1 MMSMKTFALSGA
13 SSLCFALVLLAAGPA
28 AASEQDS
35 SPAEQA
41 QTQQLNRNITNANA
55 AADAQSAQNNTLYQA
70 QQDRYQE
77 QLRQYKA
84 SQTNYE
90 ERAASYEAARD
101 RYIAAHARYH
111 RDVWPVR
118 SNQRLI
124 VETNDLLGARVH
136 TSNGRTVGHVAE
148 IALASGRVDALRVT
162 LDHGKGD
169 VWIESADLRF
179 NADQKVVMTDLD
191 RHDLYEMT
199 HETY

>member
-1 MMSMKTFALSGA
+1 MMSMKTLALSGA
-13 SSLCFALVLLAAGPA
+13 SSLCLALVLLAAGPA
-28 AASEQDS
+28 AASEPDS

-55 AADAQSAQNNTLYQA
+55 AADAQSAQNNAMYQA

-84 SQTNYE
+84 GQTNYE

-136 TSNGRTVGHVAE
+136 TADGRTVGHVEE

-162 LDHGKGD
+162 LDHGRGD

-199 HETY
+199 HEAY

>member
-1 MMSMKTFALSGA
+1 MMSLKTFALSGA
-13 SSLCFALVLLAAGPA
+13 SSLCFALALQASGPA

-41 QTQQLNRNITNANA
+41 QTQQLNQNITNANT
-55 AADAQSAQNNTLYQA
+55 AADAQSAQNNARYQA

-77 QLRQYKA
+77 QLRRYKA
-84 SQTNYE
+84 GQANYE

-101 RYIAAHARYH
+101 RYIAGHARYH
-111 RDVWPVR
+111 RAAWPAR
-118 SNQRLI
+118 YEQRLI

-162 LDHGKGD
+162 LDDGRGD

-179 NADQKVVMTDLD
+179 NADKKVVMTDLD
-191 RHDLYEMT
+191 RHDLYEMI